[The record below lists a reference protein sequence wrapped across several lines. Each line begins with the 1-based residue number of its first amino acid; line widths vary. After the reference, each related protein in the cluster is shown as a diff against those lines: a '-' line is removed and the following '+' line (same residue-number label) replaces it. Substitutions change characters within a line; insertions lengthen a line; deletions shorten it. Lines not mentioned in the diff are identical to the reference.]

1 MHTARLGQQWGCI
14 VDTGITGRKAIVCA
28 SSRGLGKACA
38 LALANEGCEV
48 VINGR
53 HADTLSEVAEA
64 VYQATGLRPVQVVA
78 DLNSHVGREALLAAC
93 PEPDILIT
101 NNGGPAPGRL
111 QDWDL
116 ECWQKALEANM
127 LSAVLLIQQVVEGMR
142 ARGFGRIVNI
152 TSAMVKSPRLP
163 MGLSTAARAGL
174 TAFSKALSV
183 EVIRDNV
190 TINNV
195 LPERIA
201 TDRLAYMTG
210 ELARHKGIS
219 LDEARAE
226 MLKPV
231 PARRFGTPEE
241 FAAACTFLCSAQAGY
256 ITGQNLQLDGGAYTG
271 LI

>member
-1 MHTARLGQQWGCI
+1 MNLNI
-14 VDTGITGRKAIVCA
+14 NGRKAIVCA

-38 LALANEGCEV
+38 MALAAEGCEV
-48 VINGR
+48 FINGR
-53 HADTLSEVAEA
+53 DATSLKEA
-64 VYQATGLRPVQVVA
+64 AMGICDSTGLEVVQVVA
-78 DLNSHVGREALLAAC
+78 DLNTRTGREALLAAC
-93 PEPDILIT
+93 PAPDILVT
-101 NNGGPAPGRL
+101 NNGGPPPGKF

-116 ECWQKALEANM
+116 ECWQQALEANM
-127 LSAVLLIQQVVEGMR
+127 LSAVLLIQAVIEGMR
-142 ARGFGRIVNI
+142 ERRFGRIVNI

-174 TAFSKALSV
+174 TAFSKALSA

-190 TINNV
+190 TVNNL

-210 ELARHKGIS
+210 QLAKHRNIS
-219 LDEARAE
+219 LEEARAE
-226 MLKPV
+226 MLRPV

-241 FAAACTFLCSAQAGY
+241 FAAACAFLCAAQAGY

>member
-1 MHTARLGQQWGCI
+1 MDL
-14 VDTGITGRKAIVCA
+14 DITGRKAIVCA

-38 LALANEGCEV
+38 MALAAEGCEV
-48 VINGR
+48 FINGR
-53 HADTLSEVAEA
+53 DAVSLNEA
-64 VYQATGLRPVQVVA
+64 AMAIRDSTGLEVVQVVA
-78 DLNSHVGREALLAAC
+78 DLNASAGRDALLAAC
-93 PEPDILIT
+93 PAPDILIT
-101 NNGGPAPGRL
+101 NNGGPAPGKF

-116 ECWQKALEANM
+116 DCWQQALEANM
-127 LSAVLLIQQVVEGMR
+127 LSAILLIQAVVEGMR
-142 ARGFGRIVNI
+142 ERRFGRIVNI

-190 TINNV
+190 TINNL

-210 ELARHKGIS
+210 QLAKYRNIS
-219 LDEARAE
+219 LEEARAE
-226 MLKPV
+226 MLRPV

-241 FAAACTFLCSAQAGY
+241 FAAACAFLCAAQAGY